1 MCGRYRLFLLSEIEK
16 IPEHEKKDL
25 PIQLTKRK
33 IDRKNAKKDMQKFLR
48 RSGLLLSERKES
60 R

>member
-1 MCGRYRLFLLSEIEK
+1 MCGRYRLFLLPEIEK

-25 PIQLTKRK
+25 PIGLTKRRV
-33 IDRKNAKKDMQKFLR
+33 DRKNAKKDVQTFLR
-48 RSGLLLSERKES
+48 RSGLLPSERKES